1 MVDAVLLELEGV
13 LFDTQ
18 ALRYASL
25 REACAAHGIILS
37 ADDVIAGATVK
48 TSVVAALSAAGQP
61 GDHVLVDLMVLEA
74 ERAFSHR
81 LSAAGVSLQPH
92 TRPFLERATG
102 KARLAVVTR
111 ARRDDAEVMLGLA
124 GLNGIFS
131 CVVTADDTFDPKP
144 SAAGIQIALDRL
156 GRRRTIV
163 RGSAFALED
172 GIDGIRAARAAG
184 IRCVAVGAI
193 PPHIAME
200 ADAFVPSLD
209 HHTPATLDTLS
220 LPGRERVQ

>member
-1 MVDAVLLELEGV
+1 
-13 LFDTQ
+13 
-18 ALRYASL
+18 
-25 REACAAHGIILS
+25 
-37 ADDVIAGATVK
+37 VK
-48 TSVVAALSAAGQP
+48 ASVVAALSAAGRP

-124 GLNGIFS
+124 GLNGVFS